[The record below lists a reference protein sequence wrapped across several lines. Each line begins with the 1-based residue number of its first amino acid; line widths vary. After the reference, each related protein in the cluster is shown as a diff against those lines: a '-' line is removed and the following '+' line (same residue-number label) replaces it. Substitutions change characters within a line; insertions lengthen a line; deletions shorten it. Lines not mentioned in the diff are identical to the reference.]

1 MENGDVTFTT
11 VSSVPCVR
19 PVLTLNVRKE
29 SSRSKFGAT
38 EKNSDKHQVN
48 EIYEKLLSYNHYK
61 IKAMGDNVIIILSL

>member
-19 PVLTLNVRKE
+19 LMLILNVSEE
-29 SSRSKFGAT
+29 SSKSKFGAT

-48 EIYEKLLSYNHYK
+48 EIYEKLLSCNHYK
-61 IKAMGDNVIIILSL
+61 IKAMGGNVIIILSL